1 MADSTSDAQTVQAF
15 NDVAAVL
22 LPLKA
27 NVRGRVHAAVGAA
40 LGLGDSPAEPVPAKA
55 PKAPKAAKARPAAPA
70 PRSAPKPAAAA
81 KVPQGAAPSGAPS
94 PKDFWAD
101 KKPTTDVE
109 RVACLG
115 YYLSQHRGTKR
126 FKAGDIRDLSAEV
139 GYKFSNTMTSVNNTT
154 RAGLLS
160 AMSRGIKQLSA
171 TGRRYVDKLPD
182 RAAARDATRKP
193 KAPKKS

>member
-22 LPLKA
+22 IPLKA

-40 LGLGDSPAEPVPAKA
+40 LGLGDLPAEPLPAKA
-55 PKAPKAAKARPAAPA
+55 PKPRPPAPA

-139 GYKFSNTMTSVNNTT
+139 GYEFSNTMTSVNNTT

-193 KAPKKS
+193 KAKAKAKS

>member
-22 LPLKA
+22 IPLKA

-40 LGLGDSPAEPVPAKA
+40 LGLGDLPADPLPAKA
-55 PKAPKAAKARPAAPA
+55 AKAPKARPAAPA
-70 PRSAPKPAAAA
+70 PRSAPKPAAA
-81 KVPQGAAPSGAPS
+81 KVPQAAAPSGAPS

-171 TGRRYVDKLPD
+171 TGRRYVEKLPD

-193 KAPKKS
+193 KAKAKS